1 MMNNQSNHRFISR
14 LFHLVFSAFI
24 LAILPIMQASALDII
39 NESTR
44 GPVGSGS
51 NNLMILG
58 FITEGNDTQQFL
70 LFGGGPTLEEFGVT
84 GVLQDPKMTLFNN
97 STGAIIDSNDNWKEH
112 PSSALTNEAL
122 KEVGLTLDDN
132 EAAMTLNLPEG
143 SYTLEI
149 EGVGG
154 TTGIALGGVEKTN
167 ASAPKPPPDTN
178 PGNVCSRELCA
189 TNEAAAQQCQDFLE
203 SCLLVEDE
211 DECVG
216 GALLICG
223 TV

>member
-1 MMNNQSNHRFISR
+1 MF
-14 LFHLVFSAFI
+14 FF
-24 LAILPIMQASALDII
+24 
-39 NESTR
+39 
-44 GPVGSGS
+44 
-51 NNLMILG
+51 

-189 TNEAAAQQCQDFLE
+189 TNEALAQQCQDVLE
-203 SCLLVEDE
+203 VCLATEDFNQ

-223 TV
+223 AI